1 MTMPGAPLPPRS
13 CLNRGTRSPT
23 TDTEVNAMRAA
34 AWHRHGVAA
43 IPVDDVLDPWLRQA
57 ITNEANRRWGRRN
70 GESHHGR

>member
-1 MTMPGAPLPPRS
+1 MRLPDAPHPPRS
-13 CLNRGTRSPT
+13 CLDLARSPST
-23 TDTEVNAMRAA
+23 AMDLDAMRAA

-70 GESHHGR
+70 GGNHHGR